1 MAIVVYMFTF
11 RATECERLTGLLA
24 KSKLH
29 MQKVNN
35 HVRF

>member
-1 MAIVVYMFTF
+1 
-11 RATECERLTGLLA
+11 
-24 KSKLH
+24 